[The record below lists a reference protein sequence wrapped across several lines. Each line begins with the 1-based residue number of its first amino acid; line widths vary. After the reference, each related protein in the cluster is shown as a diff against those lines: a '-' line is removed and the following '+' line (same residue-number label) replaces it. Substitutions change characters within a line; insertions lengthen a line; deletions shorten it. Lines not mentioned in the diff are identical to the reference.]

1 MTRTHTFYNL
11 SFKLKLIV
19 ESIFVYKFFFSLFLL
34 GKECLEFFFF
44 FSKTHIIICLS
55 SCQSFCARSSQ
66 NLFTFS
72 SIKKILYQNCES
84 HFLEGRLIDSMQN
97 TLRNRVIYLYL
108 NESLNYMFQ
117 LTLQISKPHYSNY
130 ENGYFLTNFYCSSC
144 MLKMMSQHETRI
156 LTLIY
161 YQQVYILIQLR
172 DG

>member
-19 ESIFVYKFFFSLFLL
+19 ESIFVYKFFFLFFCWVKNVLS
-34 GKECLEFFFF
+34 FFFF
-44 FSKTHIIICLS
+44 FFQNSYYHMSFFLPIIL
-55 SCQSFCARSSQ
+55 CQIIPKLIYIF
-66 NLFTFS
+66 FY
-72 SIKKILYQNCES
+72 KKILYQNCVS
-84 HFLEGRLIDSMQN
+84 HFLGGRLIGSVQN

-108 NESLNYMFQ
+108 NESLNCMFQ

-130 ENGYFLTNFYCSSC
+130 ENGYYLTNFYCSSC
-144 MLKMMSQHETRI
+144 MLKMMSQHETRR

>member
-19 ESIFVYKFFFSLFLL
+19 ESIFVYKFFFLFFCWVKNVLS
-34 GKECLEFFFF
+34 FFFQNSYYHMSF
-44 FSKTHIIICLS
+44 FLPIIL
-55 SCQSFCARSSQ
+55 CQIIPKLIYIF
-66 NLFTFS
+66 FY
-72 SIKKILYQNCES
+72 KKILYQNCES
-84 HFLEGRLIDSMQN
+84 HFLGGRLIGSVQN

-108 NESLNYMFQ
+108 NESLDCMFQ

-130 ENGYFLTNFYCSSC
+130 ENGYYLTNFYCSSC
-144 MLKMMSQHETRI
+144 MLKMMSQHETRR

>member
-44 FSKTHIIICLS
+44 SKTHIIICLS

-72 SIKKILYQNCES
+72 SIKKSYIRIVN
-84 HFLEGRLIDSMQN
+84 HIFWGGRLIDSVQN
-97 TLRNRVIYLYL
+97 TLRNKVIYLYL
-108 NESLNYMFQ
+108 NESLNCMFQ

-130 ENGYFLTNFYCSSC
+130 ENGYYLTSFYCSSC
-144 MLKMMSQHETRI
+144 MLKMMSHED
-156 LTLIY
+156 LL
-161 YQQVYILIQLR
+161 
-172 DG
+172 